1 MKSIPEFTVKAVTLG
16 IILALVMCAAN
27 TYLGLYAGMTVSAS
41 IPAAVISMGILRGIL
56 RRGSI
61 LENNIVQTSASA
73 GESVAAGII
82 FTIPALVITGI
93 WQSFGYW
100 VTSLVALLGGLLGV
114 VLMIPLR
121 KTLIVEKKEL
131 TYPEGVA
138 CAEVLKVGE
147 TRGTGIVYVFS
158 ALGLGA
164 LFKFFVSGVSCIK
177 HVVEG
182 ATRVGKTAIYGGSDM
197 SVALIGIGYI
207 VGFNIALL
215 VFLGGAIGW
224 LVGIPI
230 YGAVRGFPEGVSLVD
245 AFYEIWSTQIR
256 YMGVGAMIVG
266 GLWSIINVRHSI
278 VTGFRQAILGVGA
291 VRESVVER
299 TEQNLSAKQV
309 AAIIVIVAIPLFVLY
324 GYLTQSWTIAIVASV
339 VMLVAAFFFVAVS
352 SYIVGLV
359 GSSNN
364 PVSGMTIITLLF
376 ASLLLLLFKM
386 SGASGILAAL
396 GVAGVVCCAAC
407 TAGDVSQDL
416 KTGHILGATPRRQQ
430 IAQMIG
436 VTVSAFIIAP
446 ILIALHRAYGIGTG
460 APGSLAAPQASL
472 FASITTAMFTDKG
485 LPWDMVKIG
494 AVIGAAFIAV
504 DESLKRKDVI
514 GSIRQ
519 RARFRLH
526 VMPAAV
532 GIYLPLGL
540 SVPIV
545 IGGVINLVVRKSVA
559 KRERRSSH
567 GVMHESEGEEP
578 VKEAIHRGTLFSSGL
593 IAGES
598 IMGIVIAFL
607 IVGRVK
613 LPIEVFESD
622 IVSVLAIL
630 VVITALV
637 ATSVARRK
645 KVVG

>member
-1 MKSIPEFTVKAVTLG
+1 MKNIPEFTFKAVFLG

-93 WQSFGYW
+93 WQNFGYW
-100 VTSLVALLGGLLGV
+100 VTTLVALLGGLLGV

-147 TRGTGIVYVFS
+147 TLQTTGGQARGTGIVYVFS

-245 AFYEIWSTQIR
+245 AFYKIWSTQIR

-278 VTGFRQAILGVGA
+278 VAGFRQAILGVGA

-309 AAIIVIVAIPLFVLY
+309 ATIIVIVAIPLFVLY
-324 GYLTQSWTIAIVASV
+324 GYLTQSWTIAIVAGV

-364 PVSGMTIITLLF
+364 PVSGMTIITLFF

-436 VTVSAFIIAP
+436 VVVSAFIIAP

-494 AVIGAAFIAV
+494 AVIGAAFIVV
-504 DESLKRKDVI
+504 DELLKKKDVA
-514 GSIRQ
+514 GGARQ
-519 RARFRLH
+519 RRRFRLH
-526 VMPAAV
+526 VMPTAV

-540 SVPIV
+540 SVPIL
-545 IGGVINLVVRKSVA
+545 IGGVINLVVRKCVA
-559 KRERRSSH
+559 KRNRYNNDD
-567 GVMHESEGEEP
+567 VAYESDGAES

-613 LPIEVFESD
+613 LPIEVPHGFS
-622 IVSVLAIL
+622 S
-630 VVITALV
+630 
-637 ATSVARRK
+637 RRGAK
-645 KVVG
+645 AQRY